1 MGDFELEESSMRAHL
16 PVPLRPL
23 PSLALAAWLGLAL
36 AAPAGAQ
43 SKPSGICPGLLLAY
57 SCGNKTCEPGLSE
70 NGGNCPQDCL
80 AAPLKSYNN
89 LKACTDV
96 DVVRTAT
103 STAQIQQYV
112 GEAAAAG
119 QKVKVSGNRH
129 SISDA
134 ICTSGVVIK
143 PSQATI
149 YGTETFEGE
158 EVVRVDAGVKTGDLA
173 EWLHSRGKSLGYAL
187 MGFRLPTVA
196 GAVATG
202 SHGSSPRFDSLLA
215 SRVRWVQL
223 VDSSGALRSFSKA
236 TTPETTWRAL
246 TANAGMLG
254 VVTQLRLA
262 IQPQFNLRV
271 KVTYNDESSLFA
283 SGGALAQMGACDY
296 GTINWFPRT
305 KKWVK
310 TCGTVTTA
318 APAAGAENVMLNP
331 APGVDGAVGIVRN
344 AWQSASCDRGFA
356 VTVEG
361 IQYSNMQ
368 LSPPFQK
375 NGLCCG
381 VKVRSTDL
389 VGYSHRMI
397 SSGFSSSG
405 DQIANVDWEVVV
417 PQQYA
422 EQALRDVRDIL
433 ARHNASVWEIGIF
446 LRFTKV
452 ATSSWLANAAEG
464 GSFRAGDT
472 AMYIEMP
479 VIEPIDFSSAWMA
492 WYEAPYKEVVE
503 KLVRDY
509 DGRVHLG
516 KNKKWLFE
524 LERTEGTYGAN
535 VARFNEAIRAL
546 GVSGRFDNG
555 FAADLGVVF
564 P

>member
-1 MGDFELEESSMRAHL
+1 MGSFELEESSMRARS
-16 PVPLRPL
+16 PAPLLDLSRV
-23 PSLALAAWLGLAL
+23 ATAACLLLLL

-43 SKPSGICPGLLLAY
+43 SRPSGICPGLLLAY

-70 NGGNCPQDCL
+70 NSGNCPQDCL
-80 AAPLKSYNN
+80 VAPLKSYNN

-96 DVVRTAT
+96 DVVRTAS
-103 STAQIQQYV
+103 STAQIQQYI

-119 QKVKVSGNRH
+119 QKVKISGNRH
-129 SISDA
+129 SISDV

-143 PSQATI
+143 SSQATI
-149 YGTETFEGE
+149 HGIETFEGQ

-173 EWLHSRGKSLGYAL
+173 EWLHARGKSLGYAL
-187 MGFRLPTVA
+187 MGFRLPTVG

-202 SHGSSPRFDSLLA
+202 SHGSSPRFDSVLA
-215 SRVRWVQL
+215 SRVRSVQL
-223 VDSSGALRSFSKA
+223 VDSAGALRNFTKG
-236 TTPETTWRAL
+236 TTPETNWRAL

-254 VVTQLRLA
+254 MVTQLRLA
-262 IQPQFNLRV
+262 IEPQFKLRV
-271 KVTYNDESSLFA
+271 RVTYNDESSLFA
-283 SGGALAQMGACDY
+283 TGGALAQMSACDY

-310 TCGTVTTA
+310 TCGTVSTS
-318 APAAGAENVMLNP
+318 APASGAENVMLNP
-331 APGVDGAVGIVRN
+331 APGFDGALGIVRN
-344 AWQSASCDRGFA
+344 AWQSAACDRGFA

-361 IQYSNMQ
+361 TQYSTML

-375 NGLCCG
+375 DGLCCG
-381 VKVRSTDL
+381 AKVRSTDL

-397 SSGFSSSG
+397 SSGFASSG

-479 VIEPIDFSSAWMA
+479 VIEPIDFNSAWMA

-509 DGRVHLG
+509 DGRIHLG
-516 KNKKWLFE
+516 KNKKWLFQ
-524 LERTEGTYGAN
+524 LERTEGTYGTN
-535 VARFNEAIRAL
+535 VTRFNQAL
-546 GVSGRFDNG
+546 QSLGITSRFDNG
-555 FAADLGVVF
+555 FAADIGVVF